1 MGSVG
6 SKLASYTRPLCCKG
20 CKSDS
25 YDLKDLP
32 RPPRL
37 DTSNDVIDGTRL
49 GVLAV
54 QGIDFCIDSNGENH
68 HTHKFH
74 LMTRPVDRCLVV
86 RRGQAFKLDLLLNRP
101 FDANRDAVSFIF
113 YVPDSAMRGPS
124 NEMSAPVPLLE
135 KGSEVVGGWSAVY
148 EGQMDSHLM
157 VAITPASDCIVS
169 AWRMDIDT
177 KLTSGGSLSYTHP
190 LPIYVL
196 FNPWSLN
203 DSVYMP
209 GHSHREEYV
218 QEDGGLM
225 FRGVYNVIKPTP
237 WNYAQYE
244 KDILECALYLVSE
257 IGKVKGRARGDP
269 IRVARALSAA
279 VNVQDDN
286 GVLFGNWGK
295 ELSDY
300 SGGTHPLKW
309 IGSLTILQKY
319 YEKKKPVKYAQ
330 CWVYAGVLTTI
341 CRALGIP
348 CRPVTG
354 FDAAHDSGGSLTIDI
369 IQDED
374 GNIMEN
380 FTNDSVWNYHVWN
393 EVWMERPDLGSEYG
407 GWQAIDA
414 TPQEMSEDMFRCGP
428 ASLRAVRDAD
438 IQRPYD
444 AGYVF
449 AQVNADKLLWLY
461 TGEIQ
466 PLKLLGR
473 DTRSIGQNLSTKAI
487 GRMERE
493 DITNL
498 YKYPESSREERS
510 AMEKALRRN
519 GTLFARYY
527 LNDDFNDVT
536 FDFELRDD
544 IKIGQ
549 EFSVVLHMKNRSTI
563 QEHRVKGIL
572 RVDTVTYRGKTGDN
586 VKRHEFDMV
595 LAPAAKQRVDMLVTF
610 DDYYKRLVDQAS
622 FNIATIATIVEKE
635 FDYFAQDDFRVR
647 NPDIKITLDG
657 KPVSKKELTV
667 TVKLENPL
675 PIPLKNGKFYIQGP
689 GLDKQVKIELDE
701 TIAPG
706 AIASAQFKLTP
717 PWAGRHQISA
727 KFNSKEMHDVDGF
740 LTFKV
745 AMPVETNGFSSDNNG
760 YASENNIETHQV

>member
-1 MGSVG
+1 MGSVS
-6 SKLASYTRPLCCKG
+6 SKLGSYVRPLCCKG

-25 YDLKDLP
+25 YDLKDVKDLP

-37 DTSNDVIDGTRL
+37 DTSNDVIDATKQ

-54 QGIDFCIDSNGENH
+54 QGIDFCFEANGENH
-68 HTHKFH
+68 HTNKFN
-74 LMTRPVDRCLVV
+74 LMTRAVDRCLVI

-101 FDANRDAVSFIF
+101 YDASKDAVSFIF
-113 YVPDSAMRGPS
+113 NVSDATMRGPS
-124 NEMSAPVPLLE
+124 NEMSAAVPLLE
-135 KGSEVVGGWSAVY
+135 KGFETVGGWSAVY

-157 VAITPASDCIVS
+157 VAVTPAVDCIVA

-177 KLTSGGSLSYTHP
+177 KLSGNGSLSYTHQQ
-190 LPIYVL
+190 PIYVL
-196 FNPWSLN
+196 FNPWCLT

-209 GHSHREEYV
+209 GHNHREEYV

-225 FRGVYNVIKPTP
+225 FRGVVKVIKPTP

-244 KDILECALYLVSE
+244 KDILECALYLVRE
-257 IGKVKGRARGDP
+257 VGKVKGHARGDP

-309 IGSLTILQKY
+309 VGSLNILQKY

-374 GNIMEN
+374 GTILEN
-380 FTNDSVWNYHVWN
+380 FTSDSVWNYHVWN
-393 EVWMERPDLGSEYG
+393 EVWMERPDLGPEYG

-428 ASLRAVRDAD
+428 ASLRAVRDAEV
-438 IQRPYD
+438 QRPYD

-449 AQVNADKLLWLY
+449 AQVNADKILWKY
-461 TGEIQ
+461 SGEIQ
-466 PLKLLGR
+466 PLKLIKR
-473 DTRSIGQNLSTKAI
+473 DTVSIGQKISTKAI

-493 DITNL
+493 DITDL
-498 YKYPESSREERS
+498 YKYPERTLEERS
-510 AMEKALRRN
+510 TMEKALRRSGN
-519 GTLFARYY
+519 IFARYY
-527 LNDDFNDVT
+527 LNDAFNDVV

-549 EFSVVLHMKNRSTI
+549 QFTVVLHMKNRSTI
-563 QEHRVKGIL
+563 EQYTVKGVL

-586 VKRHEFDMV
+586 VKRSDVDLV
-595 LAPAAKQRVDMLVTF
+595 LGPEAKHKVEMLVTF
-610 DDYYKRLVDQAS
+610 NEYYDRLVDQAS
-622 FNIATIATIVEKE
+622 FNIAALVTIVEKQ

-647 NPDIKITLDG
+647 NPDIKISIED
-657 KPVSKKELTV
+657 KPVSKKQFTA

-689 GLDKQVKIELDE
+689 GLDTQLKIELKE
-701 TIAPG
+701 NVAPG
-706 AIASAQFKLTP
+706 ATATAQFQLTP

-727 KFNSKEMHDVDGF
+727 KFDSKEMHDVDGF
-740 LTFKV
+740 LSFKV
-745 AMPVETNGFSSDNNG
+745 AMQPEANG
-760 YASENNIETHQV
+760 YHNDGMETHQV

>member
-1 MGSVG
+1 MGAVS
-6 SKLASYTRPLCCKG
+6 SKLGSCVRPLCCKG
-20 CKSDS
+20 CTRSAS

-32 RPPRL
+32 RPPQL
-37 DTSNDVIDGTRL
+37 DSSNDVIDATKH

-54 QGIDFCIDSNGENH
+54 QGIDFCVETNGENH
-68 HTHKFH
+68 HTSKFN
-74 LMTRPVDRCLVV
+74 LMTRVVDRSLVV
-86 RRGQAFKLDLLLNRP
+86 RRGQAFKLDILLNRP
-101 FDANRDAVSFIF
+101 YDPAKDAISFIF
-113 YVPDSAMRGPS
+113 NVSDATMRGPS
-124 NEMSAPVPLLE
+124 NEMSAAVPLLE
-135 KGSEVVGGWSAVY
+135 KGTEIMGDWTAVY

-157 VAITPASDCIVS
+157 VAITPAANCIVA

-177 KLTSGGSLSYTHP
+177 KLSGGASLSYTHP
-190 LPIYVL
+190 LPVYVL
-196 FNPWSLN
+196 FNPWCLQ

-225 FRGVYNVIKPTP
+225 FRGVVNVIKPTP

-244 KDILECALYLVSE
+244 KDVLECALYLVKE
-257 IGKVKGRARGDP
+257 VGKVKGGARGDP

-279 VNVQDDN
+279 INVQDDN
-286 GVLFGNWGK
+286 GVLFGNWAK

-309 IGSLTILQKY
+309 VGSLNILQKY

-354 FDAAHDSGGSLTIDI
+354 FDAAHDSGSSLTIDI

-374 GNIMEN
+374 GTILDN
-380 FTNDSVWNYHVWN
+380 FTSDSVWNYHVWN
-393 EVWMERPDLGSEYG
+393 EVWMERPDLGPEYG
-407 GWQAIDA
+407 GWQAIDS

-428 ASLRAVRDAD
+428 ASLRAVLDGEL
-438 IQRPYD
+438 QRPYD

-449 AQVNADKLLWLY
+449 AQVNADKILWKY
-461 TGEIQ
+461 SGEIQ
-466 PLKLLGR
+466 PLKLIKR
-473 DTRSIGQNLSTKAI
+473 DTISIGQKISTKAI
-487 GRMERE
+487 GKMERE
-493 DITNL
+493 DITDK
-498 YKYPESSREERS
+498 YKYPERTLEERS
-510 AMEKALRRN
+510 TMEKALRRSGN
-519 GTLFARYY
+519 IFARYY
-527 LNDDFNDVT
+527 LNDAFNDVT

-549 EFSVVLHMKNRSTI
+549 NFTVLLHMKNRSMVEKYTI
-563 QEHRVKGIL
+563 KGVL
-572 RVDTVTYRGKTGDN
+572 RVDTVTYRGKTGDI
-586 VKRHEFDMV
+586 VKRADVDLILGPEAKHEIE
-595 LAPAAKQRVDMLVTF
+595 MLVTY
-610 DDYYKRLVDQAS
+610 DEYYDKLVDQAS
-622 FNIATIATIVEKE
+622 FNIAALVTIVEKQ

-647 NPDIKITLDG
+647 NPDIKISIED
-657 KPVSKKELTV
+657 KPVSKKEFTA

-689 GLDKQVKIELDE
+689 GLDTQLKIELKE
-701 TIAPG
+701 PVAPG
-706 AIASAQFKLTP
+706 ATATAQFQLTP

-727 KFNSKEMHDVDGF
+727 KFNSKELHDVDGF
-740 LTFKV
+740 LSFKV
-745 AMPVETNGFSSDNNG
+745 AMPPELNG
-760 YASENNIETHQV
+760 YHNEGLETHQV